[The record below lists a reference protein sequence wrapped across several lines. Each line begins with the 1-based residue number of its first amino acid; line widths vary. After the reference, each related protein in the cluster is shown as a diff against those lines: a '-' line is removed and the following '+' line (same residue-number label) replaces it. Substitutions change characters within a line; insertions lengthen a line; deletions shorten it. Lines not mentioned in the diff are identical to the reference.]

1 MLNSIDEQAAR
12 ERGLVGYTLT
22 LTQAAKDMSA
32 AEYNAAVA
40 RFEKRLKRMAGFR
53 CAILHTEFQER
64 RAAHFHGTVFFQWTS
79 GRPRAGGDYPA
90 LVGSRGGAGLGRAAG
105 RPRSQ
110 THEQRGGVVAVLRE
124 ARRAV
129 GAAPTTK
136 PRQHA
141 RKLEDEQRTDV
152 ADDWRLERANHRA
165 GVRGGRRRAL
175 DESAA
180 DCGALAGGA
189 VARQDCG
196 RTKIYRGG
204 ARRYSRRLHRLHAAR
219 DKGAETHAALVACVA
234 LHIAIIGRRFIPRMP
249 TALERNSRAIPPVEF
264 LHSDAHCQR
273 FYLTARAAHSAATAH
288 RTGVVGVQIPFPL
301 CF

>member
-1 MLNSIDEQAAR
+1 
-12 ERGLVGYTLT
+12 
-22 LTQAAKDMSA
+22 MSA

-219 DKGAETHAALVACVA
+219 DKGAERMRHWSHALRCTLRLLGGGLSHECPQHWKETAGRFRPLNFYIPM
-234 LHIAIIGRRFIPRMP
+234 HIARGFI
-249 TALERNSRAIPPVEF
+249 
-264 LHSDAHCQR
+264 
-273 FYLTARAAHSAATAH
+273 
-288 RTGVVGVQIPFPL
+288 
-301 CF
+301 